1 MTMELITILTFVVA
15 FVTLIFTIFA
25 FYHSQKKEREKQ
37 RNMLIC
43 KKAQREALE
52 NAINGANV
60 NIIGGL
66 MAQRNMLDAE
76 IEELEK
82 TL

>member
-15 FVTLIFTIFA
+15 FVSLIFMIFS
-25 FYHSQKKEREKQ
+25 FFHSQKKEREKQ